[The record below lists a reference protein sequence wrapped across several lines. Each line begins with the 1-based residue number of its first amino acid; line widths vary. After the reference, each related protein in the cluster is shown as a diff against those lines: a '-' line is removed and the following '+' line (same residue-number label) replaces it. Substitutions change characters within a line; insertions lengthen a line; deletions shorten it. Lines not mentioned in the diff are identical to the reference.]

1 MEVIVFLLLIMGLLA
16 FIPANIAS
24 SKGRDP
30 GVWWF
35 YGFFLFIIAVIH
47 AAMLSETR
55 GVTEQKAVAAGNLK
69 CPSCREWIKREAK
82 VCRHCGRDVEPPA
95 EPSFQATKVAS

>member
-1 MEVIVFLLLIMGLLA
+1 MEIFILIVFMGLLA
-16 FIPANIAS
+16 LIPARIAA

-35 YGFFLFIIAVIH
+35 YGFFLFIIAIIH
-47 AAMLSETR
+47 VALVSDTVGA
-55 GVTEQKAVAAGNLK
+55 TEQKAVAAGNLK
-69 CPSCREWIKREAK
+69 CPHCAEWIKREAK

-95 EPSFQATKVAS
+95 GSAMRATAVSP